1 MDIQIDTREKARAI
15 KKILAHFDKSGI
27 QYCSSKLFVGDYMNM
42 DNPRVIVDR
51 KQDLREIYSNLCH
64 QHERFVGELKRADKF
79 GIKLIILCE
88 HGKGIQTLED
98 VQNWYNPQL
107 DKTPYA
113 WDGKRL
119 YKVMHTIAIKYGV
132 EWHFCD
138 KQNTGAEIVRLLK
151 NE

>member
-1 MDIQIDTREKARAI
+1 
-15 KKILAHFDKSGI
+15 
-27 QYCSSKLFVGDYMNM
+27 MNM

-64 QHERFVGELKRADKF
+64 QHERFVGELKRANKF

-88 HGKGIQTLED
+88 HGKSVQTLED

-119 YKVMHTIAIKYGV
+119 YKVMHTIALKYGI
-132 EWHFCD
+132 EWRFCD
-138 KQNTGAEIVRLLK
+138 KQHTGAEIVRLLG